1 MRVVAKFSIK
11 DGERYI
17 SSHFPKELAE
27 VYDCIKGVD
36 AALCK
41 NKKSKEVNMVGKML
55 YSPPC
60 FNKAFE
66 AVLYPLGW
74 EKRKIECNYNSE
86 TFINGVVSKSDEH
99 TGSREM
105 DFVKSGVK
113 LGIEVQFGKYAFMAY
128 NICAKMTIFHNL
140 GIIDAGIEIVA
151 VRELTAEMSS
161 GVSYYEQLEWDMR
174 MRGTAD
180 IDIPVLVLGVAS

>member
-11 DGERYI
+11 EGEKYI
-17 SSHFPKELAE
+17 SSHFPNELAE
-27 VYDCIKGVD
+27 IYDCIENID

-41 NKKSKEVNMVGKML
+41 IKESNEVNMVGKML
-55 YSPPC
+55 YSPTC

-66 AVLYPLGW
+66 SNLYPLGW
-74 EKRKIECNYNSE
+74 NKRKIECAYNSK
-86 TFINGVVSKSDEH
+86 TFIDGIISKSDEH

-105 DFVKSGVK
+105 DFVKPDVK

-151 VRELTAEMSS
+151 VRALTAEMSS

-180 IDIPVLVLGVAS
+180 IDIPVLVLGVAP